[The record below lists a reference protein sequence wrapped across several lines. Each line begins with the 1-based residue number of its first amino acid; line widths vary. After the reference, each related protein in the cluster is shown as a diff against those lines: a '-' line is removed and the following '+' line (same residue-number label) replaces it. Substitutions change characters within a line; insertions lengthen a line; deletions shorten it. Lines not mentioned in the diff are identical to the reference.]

1 MVPGK
6 YEGLSEYTIVEM
18 YQPEGYGSGEEFRFK
33 KAICNEA
40 FNFVKP
46 FEGTQY
52 PMILVA
58 DDEQLEEML
67 PEYGWAVRLTQNGL
81 NRCELVESFPGL
93 IYTDE
98 ENMERTQLYT
108 DIKLYLQT
116 MQAQFISGQTD
127 IETGWQPYLDQLNA
141 MGLERLLE
149 IEQQAYDRLM
159 GA

>member
-1 MVPGK
+1 
-6 YEGLSEYTIVEM
+6 
-18 YQPEGYGSGEEFRFK
+18 
-33 KAICNEA
+33 
-40 FNFVKP
+40 
-46 FEGTQY
+46 
-52 PMILVA
+52 
-58 DDEQLEEML
+58 ML